1 MRIGGDEWYELKC
14 VGVGEGVEVR
24 VRVGWGTSVL
34 RASGSKKSLDVCFNF
49 S

>member
-1 MRIGGDEWYELKC
+1 MLISGMIESVLGL
-14 VGVGEGVEVR
+14 VLVLVR

-34 RASGSKKSLDVCFNF
+34 RASGSKKSLSVCFNF